1 MTCLGPL
8 ALPLIGAPM
17 FLVSH
22 PELVLAQC
30 LSGVVG
36 SFPALNARPAEQ
48 LHAWLAQISRTLE
61 LAREAAPARLIAPY
75 AVNLIVH
82 AGNPRLEADLAA
94 CIEFRVPLVI
104 TSLSSPGDLVHRV
117 HAYGGRVF
125 HDVTT
130 VRHAEKALSE
140 GVDGLILVCAGA
152 GGHGGLL
159 NPFAFTAEVRRFW
172 GGPLVL
178 AGALTEGR
186 HILAAQVMGAD
197 YAYMGT
203 RFIASKEAQASPAY
217 QQALVDARS
226 ADIVYTDY
234 FTGIPGNYLKASLVA
249 AGLDPAH
256 LPERGQGGKADF
268 GKTAAGE
275 PAKAWRDIWGAGQGV
290 GNIGDVLS
298 VEELVG
304 RLKREYETAKS
315 RV

>member
-1 MTCLGPL
+1 MSCLGEL

-30 LSGVVG
+30 LSGIVG
-36 SFPALNARPAEQ
+36 AFPSLNARPADQ
-48 LHAWLAQISRTLE
+48 LHAWLAQISRTLA
-61 LAREAAPARLIAPY
+61 LAREEAPERRIAPY

-82 AGNPRLEADLAA
+82 SGNPRLEGDLAA
-94 CIEFRVPLVI
+94 CIEFKVPLVI
-104 TSLSSPGDLVHRV
+104 TSLSSPGDLVRRV

-125 HDVTT
+125 HDVIS

-159 NPFAFTAEVRRFW
+159 NPVAFTAEVRRFW

-178 AGALTEGR
+178 AGTLTEGR

-203 RFIASKEAQASPAY
+203 RFIATKEAQASPAY
-217 QQALVDARS
+217 QQAILEARA
-226 ADIVYTDY
+226 ADIVYTDH
-234 FTGIPGNYLKASLVA
+234 FTGIPGNYLKAGILA
-249 AGLDPAH
+249 AGLDPGH
-256 LPERGQGGKADF
+256 LPARGEKPDF

-290 GNIGDVLS
+290 GNVSDVPG
-298 VEELVG
+298 VEELVT
-304 RLKREYETAKS
+304 RLRREYEAAKS

>member
-1 MTCLGPL
+1 MSCLGPL
-8 ALPLIGAPM
+8 TLPLIGAPM

-30 LSGVVG
+30 LAGVVG

-48 LHAWLAQISRTLE
+48 LHAWLAQISRTLD
-61 LAREAAPARLIAPY
+61 LSREEAPQRPIAPY

-82 AGNPRLEADLAA
+82 PGNGRLPADLAA

-104 TSLSSPGDLVHRV
+104 TSLSSPGDLVRQV

-159 NPFAFTAEVRRFW
+159 NPLAFTAEVRRFW

-203 RFIASKEAQASPAY
+203 RFIATREAQASPEY
-217 QQALVDARS
+217 QQALLESRA
-226 ADIVYTDY
+226 ADIVYTDH
-234 FTGIPGNYLKASLVA
+234 FTGIPGNYLRASILR
-249 AGLDPAH
+249 AGLDPDH
-256 LPERGQGGKADF
+256 LPQKKEKPDF

-290 GNIGDVLS
+290 GNIGDVPS

-315 RV
+315 QV